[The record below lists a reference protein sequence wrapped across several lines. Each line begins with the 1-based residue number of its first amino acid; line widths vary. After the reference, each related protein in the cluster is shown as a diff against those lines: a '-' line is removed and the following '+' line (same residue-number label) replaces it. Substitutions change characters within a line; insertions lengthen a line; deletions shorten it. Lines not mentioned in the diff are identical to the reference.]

1 MGIDPISAR
10 FAQQSVLDAQAR
22 TKAALQKYED
32 ESIRVR
38 ETTDK
43 FYGSLALFSGGT
55 IALSVTYLGYLKGT
69 PGRTILYPRVLIAT
83 WICLLI
89 CAVASLFCPLLNS
102 YYVHFARLRIYV
114 NSLVE
119 QKETAVQEIDSLYL
133 TIVTTPEERQDCKER
148 FTAEAEARRKDWKW
162 AKRRESISSV
172 LWTGFGWVARLAF
185 PIGLGLLMYFA
196 AKNM

>member
-55 IALSVTYLGYLKGT
+55 IALSITYLGYLKST
-69 PGRTILYPRVLIAT
+69 QGRAILYPRVLIAA
-83 WICLLI
+83 WICLLV
-89 CAVASLFCPLLNS
+89 CAVTSIFCPLLNS
-102 YYVHFARLRIYV
+102 YYAHFARLRIYV

-119 QKETAVQEIDSLYL
+119 QKETAIQEIDSLYF
-133 TIVTTPEERQDCKER
+133 TNVSTPEEKQECKKR
-148 FTAEAEARRKDWKW
+148 FTAEADTRRKDRKW
-162 AKRRESISSV
+162 AQTRETISSA
-172 LWTGFGWVARLAF
+172 LWTGFGWAARLTF
-185 PIGLGLLMYFA
+185 PIGLGLLMFFA
-196 AKNM
+196 AKNI